1 MGCVLDT
8 VDIIDKI
15 RGMVRVL
22 LTPEANIQMQALPR
36 VIRYR
41 LHDVVDR
48 LERWP
53 VVSGAKPLR
62 HELKGYYRIRT
73 GDFRVVFR
81 VVGEEVWMVRI
92 EHRKDVYEE

>member
-1 MGCVLDT
+1 MA
-8 VDIIDKI
+8 K
-15 RGMVRVL
+15 VL
-22 LTPEANIQMQALPR
+22 LTPEADQQMQKLPR

-53 VVSGAKPLR
+53 DVSGAKLLR

-73 GDFRVVFR
+73 GDFRILFR
-81 VVGEEVWMVRI
+81 VVADEVCIVRI
-92 EHRKDVYEE
+92 EHRKDVYED